1 MSHIVV
7 SDDQAR
13 IICAATGNVEIRDQH
28 GNHLGYVA
36 HGFTN
41 DDIAI
46 ARRRLASE
54 EPRYTTKEVLE
65 HLESLE
71 AK

>member
-1 MSHIVV
+1 MPHIVV

-13 IICAATGNVEIRDQH
+13 IICAATGNVEIRDEH

-36 HGFTN
+36 HGFS
-41 DDIAI
+41 DEDIAI
-46 ARRRLASE
+46 AKQRLRSP
-54 EPRYTTKEVLE
+54 EPRYTTAEVMQ
-65 HLESLE
+65 HLKARD